1 MGLGERVRRL
11 RTEKSLSQSE
21 VAAAAGVTKLT
32 ISRIE
37 RDIKFPHPKT
47 LRNIAEALGVQPSD
61 LADPDE
67 VMERRMGKA
76 AA

>member
-1 MGLGERVRRL
+1 MALGERVRRL
-11 RTEKSLSQSE
+11 RTERALSQSE
-21 VAAAAGVTKLT
+21 LAVAAGVTKLT

-47 LRNIAEALGVQPSD
+47 LRNLAEALGVRPVD

-67 VMERRMGKA
+67 VIKRRAGKA

>member
-11 RTEKSLSQSE
+11 RTERALSQSE
-21 VAAAAGVTKLT
+21 LAAAAGVTKLT

-47 LRNIAEALGVQPSD
+47 LRGIAEALGVQPTD
-61 LADPDE
+61 LADADE
-67 VMERRMGKA
+67 VMERRRGEEA
-76 AA
+76 A